1 MKKEVK
7 QHLQT
12 AKLLMDGIEESISTW
27 TKENEGWHSR
37 YINPP
42 EHSMKSVVRRCVQIR
57 QELLQVMK
65 ELQKYD

>member
-12 AKLLMDGIEESISTW
+12 AKLLLDGIEESIATW
-27 TKENEGWHSR
+27 TKTNEGWHYR

-42 EHSMKSVVRRCVQIR
+42 EHSKESVVRRCIQIR

-65 ELQKYD
+65 ELQKWD